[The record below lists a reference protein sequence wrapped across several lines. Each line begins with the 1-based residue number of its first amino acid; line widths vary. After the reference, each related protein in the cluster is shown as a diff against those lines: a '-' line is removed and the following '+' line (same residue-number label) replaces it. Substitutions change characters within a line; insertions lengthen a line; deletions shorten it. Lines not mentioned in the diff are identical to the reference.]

1 MTVLWEFAKKAFK
14 WISNHL
20 KLFLLIVCV
29 IVFSILI
36 FWWGKKNAKIRALEN
51 RLAILNAQL
60 KIQGLETKYNTDM
73 KNLVKLK
80 ETDKKIDEKIN
91 KIKISLEEKLKPNM
105 TADEIIAKFKEI
117 GIQ

>member
-1 MTVLWEFAKKAFK
+1 MSTVWAFVQKAFK

-36 FWWGKKNAKIRALEN
+36 FWWGRKNAKIRALEN
-51 RLAILNAQL
+51 SLAILNARL
-60 KIQGLETKYNTDM
+60 KLQGLEIKYDADM
-73 KNLVKLK
+73 KDLAKLK
-80 ETDKKIDEKIN
+80 ETDKKIDEDIAKVE
-91 KIKISLEEKLKPNM
+91 KSLEEKLTPSM

-117 GIQ
+117 GIR